1 MVLNL
6 RESFRL
12 LKPDN
17 KWKTNFSHGNGS
29 SIGHNCNSKL
39 NHMNLVS
46 ESVEPCCGKLFH
58 AYVKSKRHIYTKEAE
73 FVSPGKKKLLRVWK
87 ENSGQTELLGRDSG
101 VERDAWELQYMHCR
115 GTLDPQTRGF
125 GSVSSTP
132 TALLSSVTLQI
143 MHWEQDH
150 SVLPYPSQVLRP

>member
-125 GSVSSTP
+125 GSEA
-132 TALLSSVTLQI
+132 ALLQHYWV
-143 MHWEQDH
+143 
-150 SVLPYPSQVLRP
+150 VLHCRLCTESKIILCFLTHLRF